1 MYFLPQLGSHIEL
14 YGQVSLADRAEIGR
28 GLAEW
33 GYTPTF
39 FSVATGEGLG
49 DVAALLKD
57 KVRTRHSI

>member
-1 MYFLPQLGSHIEL
+1 
-14 YGQVSLADRAEIGR
+14 VSLADRAEIGR